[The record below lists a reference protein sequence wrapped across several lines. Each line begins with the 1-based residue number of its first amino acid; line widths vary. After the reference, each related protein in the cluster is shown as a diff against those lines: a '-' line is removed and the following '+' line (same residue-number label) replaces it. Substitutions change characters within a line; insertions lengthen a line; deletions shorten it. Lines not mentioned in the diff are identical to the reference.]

1 MLIVQIPILFKI
13 QVQKPM
19 DLYKMTTVPVPFD
32 KDTYEEKH
40 HTYTQLKLKEDHL
53 AVTKDAYITLHG
65 HQLQGCYQ
73 QGSTYYCGSLHFT
86 SHTLEHNCASAIYFN
101 VPSEQVVEKC
111 QFVYYHNYTPEPK
124 ILETQAL
131 ILLSNLP
138 RPWQLIC
145 GSQTEHPTPM
155 AGSPY
160 AVINREDL
168 CSFGIIAQHYFLHEN
183 MICCSLP
190 DNEVTL
196 YYVHNKILLDFHV
209 QGEEKL
215 DHTSIKLLL
224 EPPQTAIKDLQVIQG
239 IFSKALVRQTLK
251 NTPVELPTAIEAID
265 TDQQYYETQE
275 ALAQSEQT
283 VTDWLQRANY
293 LNTMSLVFALV
304 ANLALLILTITIILG
319 YKYRKKLALMIIT
332 LSQTKPLNALKIEGR
347 YTTKAPTPP
356 LPIAEDN
363 TLIIRNV
370 AWVLISAITLML
382 IGWIL
387 KKKCTTCIVTD
398 LVLHVFSGLVA

>member
-1 MLIVQIPILFKI
+1 
-13 QVQKPM
+13 
-19 DLYKMTTVPVPFD
+19 
-32 KDTYEEKH
+32 
-40 HTYTQLKLKEDHL
+40 
-53 AVTKDAYITLHG
+53 
-65 HQLQGCYQ
+65 
-73 QGSTYYCGSLHFT
+73 
-86 SHTLEHNCASAIYFN
+86 
-101 VPSEQVVEKC
+101 
-111 QFVYYHNYTPEPK
+111 
-124 ILETQAL
+124 
-131 ILLSNLP
+131 
-138 RPWQLIC
+138 
-145 GSQTEHPTPM
+145 
-155 AGSPY
+155 
-160 AVINREDL
+160 
-168 CSFGIIAQHYFLHEN
+168 
-183 MICCSLP
+183 MIRCSLP

-239 IFSKALVRQTLK
+239 TFPKVLVRQTLK
-251 NTPVELPTAIEAID
+251 NTPVELPIAIEAID

-283 VTDWLQRANY
+283 VTDWLQRADY
-293 LNTMSLVFALV
+293 LNTISLVFALV

-332 LSQTKPLNALKIEGR
+332 LSQTKPLNALKIEGL

-363 TLIIRNV
+363 TSIIRNV
-370 AWVLISAITLML
+370 AWVLISAITLIL

-387 KKKCTTCIVTD
+387 KKVYKLHCYRSSVAHIFWPCCMKRDYIRNTFTTDIFIEIVHLLTNKIVYAH
-398 LVLHVFSGLVA
+398 LLTLPVVPTSLRYRGSITLENLTLN